1 MDYPIAHLKALLSDR
16 AGLELSPIELAE
28 ILWLALQ
35 QGEIEPDESET
46 PALQTPI
53 EENQEIETSSDPIR
67 SNSESAAVVTELPKP
82 LEAEEVEESEPRSQE
97 SALPVKIPES
107 VALRNRQAIARS
119 IRPLMRKVASKQRRS
134 IDEEATA
141 IQIAE
146 TQTWSP
152 VVQPDPERWL
162 ELAIVI
168 EVTNL
173 LEVWRDTIAE
183 FQQLMERHG
192 AFRTVRT
199 WQLKPNEAGE
209 PQLFLQTAAGLR
221 SRARSPREL
230 LDSAGRRL
238 ILLLS
243 DCTSRAWR
251 SGKIPELLEL
261 WTQENPVT
269 IVQLLPESYWERSAL
284 SAGYPV
290 GLKSRLPGA
299 LSRDWS
305 IEGLSARQRQRLP
318 EGLNLPVV
326 TMQPESFRQWAK
338 ALSAMDEQQTLGVVL
353 NLQAFPM
360 PSLAQA
366 TPLTAKQLVQRFRS
380 TASAKAQ
387 ELADMMAVLPVNWSV
402 IRLIQK
408 NLLSESTEPTN
419 ALYLAEIFLSG
430 LLCPVSSHY
439 DFVEGVREVLLGT
452 IPISEAQAVGEAVG
466 EAVFKQLPPEVQ
478 ERVNAD
484 ISRRFGDALSY
495 FEAFLIPDLPWG
507 ESVEGEILPF
517 ARVTRQV
524 LERWGGEY
532 AAWAEELAG
541 SEIESEPRLEEHI
554 FDATAA
560 YAALDAQIDYFQ
572 WKIID
577 DFIQQEYQFEAV
589 FPGLRPKYLSIQPV
603 PEEIRIAQGEEVSL
617 TILERRLIEIL
628 EDQISFE
635 LQVRINFAVE
645 LSYFDADEYHP
656 VFNEFA
662 TFEEIVPNQ
671 TITAIAEVALL
682 FSDDDRSEIEPELF
696 DLRVE
701 QPISIDPRDRVATIE
716 VEEENEAIAWF
727 RERQIEVHPSQTYEN
742 LRVAIFD
749 RLALE
754 VGDHYDVLAP
764 LLRQMKRATS
774 RNHSEFQYQLGEI
787 PQEMVSRCVGFGH
800 NLMNEGLLLEFHYD
814 RATRTIRGTM
824 TDQPYIVEFFTGAWF
839 ARYICQKVV
848 QLLRE
853 RELRFSFLS
862 DVTVTLLTRDRFE
875 LDLFFLVEGQPLVI
889 ECFTGKEVENILRK
903 ASPYIETLGIPSSQ
917 TLSIGLDL
925 TRSQV
930 ENPPSFLS
938 GLIIANRE
946 TYLAQIQVMLEI
958 LGISPEPSLPTFS
971 FEVITVNDR
980 GEIIDRRPGQA
991 SYYREELAEDVFL
1004 DMVSIPGGT
1013 FWMGAGEG
1021 ELEARDNEKPR
1032 HQVTV
1037 EPFFMGKFAVTQA
1050 QWKAIA
1056 QLPKINRDLNPDPSK
1071 FKGKNRP
1078 VERISWED
1086 AIEFCDR
1093 LNRKTGQFYRLP
1105 SEAEWEYAC
1114 RAGTTTP
1121 FHFGETI
1128 TPDLVNYNGNYTY
1141 ANAPKEI
1148 YREQTIEVGSFPP
1161 NTFGL
1166 YEMHGNV
1173 WEWCADSWHDN
1184 YTNVPTD
1191 VRVREMENDQEN
1203 RKVLRG
1209 GSWYN
1214 NPWSCRAAFRYRN
1227 RRDVF
1232 IYRWGLRVCK

>member
-16 AGLELSPIELAE
+16 VGLELSPIELAE

-35 QGEIEPDESET
+35 QGEIEPDESAT

-53 EENQEIETSSDPIR
+53 EQNQEVEPVSDPIR
-67 SNSESAAVVTELPKP
+67 SNSESAAVVTEPPKP
-82 LEAEEVEESEPRSQE
+82 LEEEEAEESEPRSQE

-173 LEVWRDTIAE
+173 LEVWRDTISE

-199 WQLKPNEAGE
+199 WQLKPNEDGE
-209 PQLFLQTAAGLR
+209 PQLFLQTSAGLR

-261 WTQENPVT
+261 WSRENPVT

-338 ALSAMDEQQTLGVVL
+338 ALSAMDEQQTIGVVL

-387 ELADMMAVLPVNWSV
+387 ELADMMSVLPVNWSV

-408 NLLSESTEPTN
+408 NLLPESPEPTN

-452 IPISEAQAVGEAVG
+452 IPISEAQAVGEEVS

-541 SEIESEPRLEEHI
+541 SLEVDPNSSQESEIPSLH
-554 FDATAA
+554 
-560 YAALDAQIDYFQ
+560 
-572 WKIID
+572 
-577 DFIQQEYQFEAV
+577 
-589 FPGLRPKYLSIQPV
+589 
-603 PEEIRIAQGEEVSL
+603 EVE
-617 TILERRLIEIL
+617 T
-628 EDQISFE
+628 
-635 LQVRINFAVE
+635 
-645 LSYFDADEYHP
+645 
-656 VFNEFA
+656 
-662 TFEEIVPNQ
+662 
-671 TITAIAEVALL
+671 
-682 FSDDDRSEIEPELF
+682 
-696 DLRVE
+696 
-701 QPISIDPRDRVATIE
+701 TIE
-716 VEEENEAIAWF
+716 VEEPNEAIAWF
-727 RERQIEVHPSQTYEN
+727 RERQIEVQFRSNDME
-742 LRVAIFD
+742 VFD
-749 RLALE
+749 RFALDL
-754 VGDHYDVLAP
+754 GDHYDVLAP
-764 LLRQMKRATS
+764 VLVQMRRAFLRKQRDFHYA
-774 RNHSEFQYQLGEI
+774 LGEI
-787 PQEMVSRCVGFGH
+787 SEEMISRCVGFGH
-800 NLMNEGLLLEFHYD
+800 NLLNAELLTEFHYD
-814 RATRTIRGTM
+814 RATKTIRGTM
-824 TDQPYIVEFFTGAWF
+824 ADQPDLAEFFMGEWF
-839 ARYICQKVV
+839 ERYIYQKVAN
-848 QLLRE
+848 LLRE
-853 RELRFSFLS
+853 RELRFSSLS
-862 DVTVTLLTRDRFE
+862 HVTVTLPHRDRFE
-875 LDLFFLVEGQPLVI
+875 LDLFFLVEDEPLLI
-889 ECFTGKEVENILRK
+889 ECFTDRDIDR
-903 ASPYIETLGIPSSQ
+903 AIQRISQ
-917 TLSIGLDL
+917 SGQRLQISDSRIFCIGLEMTL
-925 TRSQV
+925 AQ
-930 ENPPSFLS
+930 
-938 GLIIANRE
+938 IAELHQQHRVTVGNRE
-946 TYLAQIQVMLEI
+946 TFLAQIRTALVSEA
-958 LGISPEPSLPTFS
+958 SLPTFS

-980 GEIIDRRPGQA
+980 GEVIDRRPGQA

-1013 FWMGAGEG
+1013 FWMGAAEG
-1021 ELEARDNEKPR
+1021 ELKARDNEKPR
-1032 HQVTV
+1032 HRVTI
-1037 EPFFMGKFAVTQA
+1037 EPFFMGKFTVTQA
-1050 QWKAIA
+1050 QWREIA
-1056 QLPKINRDLNPDPSK
+1056 QLPSINRNLQPNPSYLI
-1071 FKGKNRP
+1071 GNNRP
-1078 VERISWED
+1078 VECVSWDE

-1093 LNRKTGQFYRLP
+1093 LNQKTGQLYRLP

-1114 RAGTTTP
+1114 RAGTPTP

-1128 TPDLVNYNGNYTY
+1128 VPEIVNYDGNYIY
-1141 ANAPKEI
+1141 ANAPKGI
-1148 YREQTIEVGSFPP
+1148 HREQTTEVGSFPP
-1161 NTFGL
+1161 NAFGL
-1166 YEMHGNV
+1166 YDMHGNV
-1173 WEWCADSWHDN
+1173 WEWCADSWHAN
-1184 YTNVPTD
+1184 YANAPTD
-1191 VRVREMENDQEN
+1191 GRIGEMSNENVD
-1203 RKVLRG
+1203 RSLRG
-1209 GSWYN
+1209 GSWGNY
-1214 NPWSCRAAFRYRN
+1214 PWACRSAIRDRDRCNHSSVWRGFRLALSRP
-1227 RRDVF
+1227 RTS
-1232 IYRWGLRVCK
+1232 

>member
-199 WQLKPNEAGE
+199 WQLKPNEDGE

-261 WTQENPVT
+261 WAQENPVT

-326 TMQPESFRQWAK
+326 TMQPESFRQWAR
-338 ALSAMDEQQTLGVVL
+338 ALSATDEQQTIGIVL

-366 TPLTAKQLVQRFRS
+366 APLTAKQLVQRFRS

-408 NLLSESTEPTN
+408 NLPADETEN

-430 LLCPVSSHY
+430 LLHPIDAHY
-439 DFVEGVREVLLGT
+439 DFVEGVREVLLKT
-452 IPISEAQAVGEAVG
+452 IPISEAQAVGEEVT
-466 EAVFKQLPPEVQ
+466 EAVFKQLPSEVQ
-478 ERVNAD
+478 KRVNAD
-484 ISRRFGDALSY
+484 ISRRFGEGLSY

-507 ESVEGEILPF
+507 ESAASEIFPF
-517 ARVTRQV
+517 ARVGRQV
-524 LERWGGEY
+524 LAQWGEEY
-532 AAWAEELAG
+532 TAWAEELAG
-541 SEIESEPRLEEHI
+541 SSQVSEIPLLQE
-554 FDATAA
+554 FD
-560 YAALDAQIDYFQ
+560 
-572 WKIID
+572 
-577 DFIQQEYQFEAV
+577 EAV
-589 FPGLRPKYLSIQPV
+589 I
-603 PEEIRIAQGEEVSL
+603 
-617 TILERRLIEIL
+617 
-628 EDQISFE
+628 
-635 LQVRINFAVE
+635 
-645 LSYFDADEYHP
+645 
-656 VFNEFA
+656 
-662 TFEEIVPNQ
+662 
-671 TITAIAEVALL
+671 
-682 FSDDDRSEIEPELF
+682 
-696 DLRVE
+696 
-701 QPISIDPRDRVATIE
+701 
-716 VEEENEAIAWF
+716 EEENAAISWF
-727 RERQIEVHPSQTYEN
+727 RERQIEVQFRSNDME
-742 LRVAIFD
+742 VFD
-749 RLALE
+749 RFALDL
-754 VGDHYDVLAP
+754 GDHYDVLAP
-764 LLRQMKRATS
+764 VLVQMRRAFLRKQRDFHYA
-774 RNHSEFQYQLGEI
+774 LGEI
-787 PQEMVSRCVGFGH
+787 SEEMISRCVGFGH
-800 NLMNEGLLLEFHYD
+800 NLLNAELLTEFHYD
-814 RATRTIRGTM
+814 RATKTIRGTM
-824 TDQPYIVEFFTGAWF
+824 ADQPDLAEFFMGEWF
-839 ARYICQKVV
+839 ERYIYQKVAN
-848 QLLRE
+848 LLRE
-853 RELRFSFLS
+853 RELRFSSLS
-862 DVTVTLLTRDRFE
+862 HVTVTLPNRDRFE
-875 LDLFFLVEGQPLVI
+875 LDLFFLVEDEPLLI
-889 ECFTGKEVENILRK
+889 ECFTDRDIDR
-903 ASPYIETLGIPSSQ
+903 AIQRISQ
-917 TLSIGLDL
+917 SAQRLEISDSRIFCIGLEMTL
-925 TRSQV
+925 AQ
-930 ENPPSFLS
+930 
-938 GLIIANRE
+938 IAELHQQHRVTVGNRE
-946 TYLAQIQVMLEI
+946 TFLAQIRTALVSEA
-958 LGISPEPSLPTFS
+958 SLPTFS

-980 GEIIDRRPGQA
+980 GEEIDRRPGQA

-1004 DMVSIPGGT
+1004 DMVSILGGT
-1013 FWMGAGEG
+1013 FWMGAAEG
-1021 ELEARDNEKPR
+1021 ELKARRNAKPR
-1032 HQVTV
+1032 HQVTI
-1037 EPFFMGKFAVTQA
+1037 EPFFMGKFTVTQA
-1050 QWKAIA
+1050 QWRAIA
-1056 QLPKINRDLNPDPSK
+1056 ELPKINRDLKPDPSR
-1071 FKGKNRP
+1071 FKGNNRP
-1078 VERISWED
+1078 VERISWDD

-1128 TPDLVNYNGNYTY
+1128 TPEIVNYDGNYIY
-1141 ANAPKEI
+1141 ANAPNGI
-1148 YREQTIEVGSFPP
+1148 YRKQTVRVGSFPP
-1161 NTFGL
+1161 NAFGL
-1166 YEMHGNV
+1166 YDMHGNV
-1173 WEWCADSWHDN
+1173 WEWCADPWHDD
-1184 YTNVPTD
+1184 YTDAPTD
-1191 VRVREMENDQEN
+1191 GRVWEMSNENFY
-1203 RKVLRG
+1203 RVLRG
-1209 GSWYN
+1209 GSWCY
-1214 NPWSCRAAFRYRN
+1214 NPWVCRAAFRSRS
-1227 RRDVF
+1227 RRDSSIKRGF
-1232 IYRWGLRVCK
+1232 RLALS

>member
-1 MDYPIAHLKALLSDR
+1 LDYPIAHLKALLRDR

-35 QGEIEPDESET
+35 QGEIERDESET
-46 PALQTPI
+46 PALQVPI
-53 EENQEIETSSDPIR
+53 DENREVETVSEPIR
-67 SNSESAAVVTELPKP
+67 SNSESAAVVTEPPKT
-82 LEAEEVEESEPRSQE
+82 AEEEGVEESEPRSQA

-199 WQLKPNEAGE
+199 WQLKPNENGE

-261 WTQENPVT
+261 WAQENPVT

-284 SAGYPV
+284 LAGYPV
-290 GLKSRLPGA
+290 ALKSRLPGA

-338 ALSAMDEQQTLGVVL
+338 ALSATDEQQTTGVVL

-366 TPLTAKQLVQRFRS
+366 VPLTAKQLVQRFRS

-408 NLLSESTEPTN
+408 NLLPESTEPTN

-452 IPISEAQAVGEAVG
+452 IPISEAQATGEKIT

-507 ESVEGEILPF
+507 EALDGEILPF

-524 LERWGGEY
+524 LKRWGGEY

-541 SEIESEPRLEEHI
+541 SPAVDPNSSQESTIPSL
-554 FDATAA
+554 
-560 YAALDAQIDYFQ
+560 
-572 WKIID
+572 
-577 DFIQQEYQFEAV
+577 QE
-589 FPGLRPKYLSIQPV
+589 
-603 PEEIRIAQGEEVSL
+603 
-617 TILERRLIEIL
+617 
-628 EDQISFE
+628 
-635 LQVRINFAVE
+635 VE
-645 LSYFDADEYHP
+645 
-656 VFNEFA
+656 
-662 TFEEIVPNQ
+662 
-671 TITAIAEVALL
+671 
-682 FSDDDRSEIEPELF
+682 
-696 DLRVE
+696 
-701 QPISIDPRDRVATIE
+701 ATIE
-716 VEEENEAIAWF
+716 VEEENEAISWF
-727 RERQIEVHPSQTYEN
+727 RERQMEVHPSQTYEN

-814 RATRTIRGTM
+814 QATRTIRGTM

-862 DVTVTLLTRDRFE
+862 DVTVTLPTRDRLE
-875 LDLFFLVEGQPLVI
+875 LDLFFLVEGQPLLI
-889 ECFTGKEVENILRK
+889 EWFTGRDVEREIQAASRYSQALEIPASRILF
-903 ASPYIETLGIPSSQ
+903 
-917 TLSIGLDL
+917 IGLTL
-925 TRSQV
+925 TPEQLETFHLRQS
-930 ENPPSFLS
+930 LK
-938 GLIIANRE
+938 IANRD
-946 TYLAQIQVMLEI
+946 TFLAQIQAALEI
-958 LGISPEPSLPTFS
+958 ASTEPELPIFS

-980 GEIIDRRPGQA
+980 GEVIDRRPGQA
-991 SYYREELAEDVFL
+991 SYYREELAKGVIL
-1004 DMVSIPGGT
+1004 DMVEIPGGT
-1013 FWMGAGEG
+1013 FWMGAAER
-1021 ELEARDNEKPR
+1021 EREAGDNEKPR
-1032 HQVTV
+1032 HQVTI
-1037 EPFFMGKFAVTQA
+1037 EPFFLSKFTVTQA
-1050 QWKAIA
+1050 QWRAIA
-1056 QLPKINRDLNPDPSK
+1056 KLPKINRALNPNPST
-1071 FKGKNRP
+1071 FKGTNRP
-1078 VERISWED
+1078 VEQIDWAD

-1093 LNRKTGQFYRLP
+1093 LNRKTGKRYRLP

-1114 RAGTTTP
+1114 RAGTVTP

-1128 TPDLVNYNGNYTY
+1128 TPDLANYDGNYTY
-1141 ANAPKEI
+1141 AHASKGA
-1148 YREQTIEVGSFPP
+1148 YRRTTIEVGSFPP
-1161 NTFGL
+1161 NAFGL
-1166 YEMHGNV
+1166 YDMHGNV
-1173 WEWCADSWHDN
+1173 WEWCADLWHKN
-1184 YTNVPTD
+1184 YANAPADGSAWTLGGDHHV
-1191 VRVREMENDQEN
+1191 V
-1203 RKVLRG
+1203 RG
-1209 GSWYN
+1209 GSYGSY
-1214 NPWSCRAAFRYRN
+1214 PGDCRTTFRARSWGEPSAFRGFRLAALSCLGQ
-1227 RRDVF
+1227 
-1232 IYRWGLRVCK
+1232 I

>member
-1 MDYPIAHLKALLSDR
+1 MDYPISHLKALLSDR

-35 QGEIEPDESET
+35 QGEIELDESET
-46 PALQTPI
+46 PASQAPI
-53 EENQEIETSSDPIR
+53 EESQEVETVSDPIR
-67 SNSESAAVVTELPKP
+67 SNSESAAVVTEPPKP
-82 LEAEEVEESEPRSQE
+82 AEEEVEESEPRSQE

-199 WQLKPNEAGE
+199 WQLKPNEDGE
-209 PQLFLQTAAGLR
+209 PQLFLQTVAGLR

-261 WTQENPVT
+261 WAQENPVT

-338 ALSAMDEQQTLGVVL
+338 ALSAMDEQQTIGVVL

-408 NLLSESTEPTN
+408 NLPADETEN

-430 LLCPVSSHY
+430 LLHPIDAHY
-439 DFVEGVREVLLGT
+439 DFVEGVREVLLKT
-452 IPISEAQAVGEAVG
+452 IPISEAQAVGEEVT
-466 EAVFKQLPPEVQ
+466 EAVFKQLPSEVQ

-484 ISRRFGDALSY
+484 ISRRFGEGLSY

-507 ESVEGEILPF
+507 ESAASEIFPF
-517 ARVTRQV
+517 ARVGRQV
-524 LERWGGEY
+524 LAQWGEEY

-541 SEIESEPRLEEHI
+541 SS
-554 FDATAA
+554 
-560 YAALDAQIDYFQ
+560 
-572 WKIID
+572 
-577 DFIQQEYQFEAV
+577 
-589 FPGLRPKYLSIQPV
+589 
-603 PEEIRIAQGEEVSL
+603 
-617 TILERRLIEIL
+617 
-628 EDQISFE
+628 
-635 LQVRINFAVE
+635 QV
-645 LSYFDADEYHP
+645 
-656 VFNEFA
+656 
-662 TFEEIVPNQ
+662 
-671 TITAIAEVALL
+671 
-682 FSDDDRSEIEPELF
+682 SEIPLLQEF
-696 DLRVE
+696 DE
-701 QPISIDPRDRVATIE
+701 AAI
-716 VEEENEAIAWF
+716 EEENAAIAWF
-727 RERQIEVHPSQTYEN
+727 RERQFEVQSFRSNEME
-742 LRVAIFD
+742 VFD
-749 RLALE
+749 RFALDL
-754 VGDHYDVLAP
+754 GDHYDVLAP
-764 LLRQMKRATS
+764 VLVQMRRAFLRKQRDFHYA
-774 RNHSEFQYQLGEI
+774 LGEI
-787 PQEMVSRCVGFGH
+787 SEEMISRCVGFGH
-800 NLMNEGLLLEFHYD
+800 NLLNAELLTEFHYD
-814 RATRTIRGTM
+814 RATKTVRGTM
-824 TDQPYIVEFFTGAWF
+824 ADQPDLAEFFMGVWF
-839 ARYICQKVV
+839 ERYIYQKVAN
-848 QLLRE
+848 LLRE
-853 RELRFSFLS
+853 RELRFSSLS
-862 DVTVTLLTRDRFE
+862 NVTVTLPSRDRFE
-875 LDLFFLVEGQPLVI
+875 LALFFLVEDEPLLI
-889 ECFTGKEVENILRK
+889 ECFTDRDIDR
-903 ASPYIETLGIPSSQ
+903 AIQRISQ
-917 TLSIGLDL
+917 SAQRLEISDSRIFCIGLEMTL
-925 TRSQV
+925 AQ
-930 ENPPSFLS
+930 
-938 GLIIANRE
+938 IAELHQQHRVTVGNRE
-946 TYLAQIQVMLEI
+946 TFLAQIRTALVSEA
-958 LGISPEPSLPTFS
+958 SLPTFS

-980 GEIIDRRPGQA
+980 GEEIDRRPGQA
-991 SYYREELAEDVFL
+991 SYYREELAEGVFL
-1004 DMVSIPGGT
+1004 DMVEIPGGT
-1013 FWMGAGEG
+1013 FWMGAADREFRASC
-1021 ELEARDNEKPR
+1021 ETPR
-1032 HQVTV
+1032 HQVTI

-1050 QWKAIA
+1050 QWKEIA
-1056 QLPKINRDLNPDPSK
+1056 QLPKINRDLKPEPSR
-1071 FKGKNRP
+1071 FKGNNRP
-1078 VERISWED
+1078 VEQVSWED

-1093 LNRKTGQFYRLP
+1093 LNRKTGRLYRLP
-1105 SEAEWEYAC
+1105 SEAEWEYTC

-1128 TPDLVNYNGNYTY
+1128 TPDLVNYDGNHIY
-1141 ANAPKEI
+1141 ANASEGI
-1148 YREQTIEVGSFPP
+1148 YRKQTIDIGSFPP
-1161 NTFGL
+1161 NAFGL
-1166 YEMHGNV
+1166 YDMHGNA
-1173 WEWCADSWHDN
+1173 WEWCADPWHDS
-1184 YTNVPTD
+1184 YTNAPTD
-1191 VRVREMENDQEN
+1191 GRVWEMESNLEN
-1203 RKVLRG
+1203 TVGVLRG
-1209 GSWYN
+1209 GSWDDY
-1214 NPWSCRAAFRYRN
+1214 PWNCRTAYRLMG
-1227 RRDVF
+1227 RRDDSKYWRGF
-1232 IYRWGLRVCK
+1232 RLALSRSRTS

>member
-1 MDYPIAHLKALLSDR
+1 LDYPIAHLKALLSDR
-16 AGLELSPIELAE
+16 VGLELSPIELAE

-53 EENQEIETSSDPIR
+53 EQNQEVEPVSDPIR
-67 SNSESAAVVTELPKP
+67 SNSESAAVVTEPPKP
-82 LEAEEVEESEPRSQE
+82 LEEEEAEESEPRSQE

-199 WQLKPNEAGE
+199 WQLKPNEDGE
-209 PQLFLQTAAGLR
+209 PQLFLQTVAGLR

-261 WTQENPVT
+261 WSQENPVT

-326 TMQPESFRQWAK
+326 TMQPEAFRQWAK
-338 ALSAMDEQQTLGVVL
+338 ALSAMDEQQTIGVVL

-366 TPLTAKQLVQRFRS
+366 APLTAKQLVQRFRS

-408 NLLSESTEPTN
+408 NLPADETEN

-430 LLCPVSSHY
+430 LLHPIDAHY
-439 DFVEGVREVLLGT
+439 DFVEGVREVLLKT
-452 IPISEAQAVGEAVG
+452 IPISEAQAVGEEVT
-466 EAVFKQLPPEVQ
+466 EAVFKQLPSEVQ

-484 ISRRFGDALSY
+484 ISRRFGEGLSY

-507 ESVEGEILPF
+507 ESAASEIFPF
-517 ARVTRQV
+517 ARVGRQV
-524 LERWGGEY
+524 LAQWGEEY

-541 SEIESEPRLEEHI
+541 SS
-554 FDATAA
+554 
-560 YAALDAQIDYFQ
+560 
-572 WKIID
+572 
-577 DFIQQEYQFEAV
+577 
-589 FPGLRPKYLSIQPV
+589 
-603 PEEIRIAQGEEVSL
+603 
-617 TILERRLIEIL
+617 
-628 EDQISFE
+628 
-635 LQVRINFAVE
+635 QV
-645 LSYFDADEYHP
+645 
-656 VFNEFA
+656 
-662 TFEEIVPNQ
+662 
-671 TITAIAEVALL
+671 
-682 FSDDDRSEIEPELF
+682 SEIPLLQEF
-696 DLRVE
+696 DE
-701 QPISIDPRDRVATIE
+701 AAI
-716 VEEENEAIAWF
+716 EEENAAIAWF
-727 RERQIEVHPSQTYEN
+727 RERQFEVQSFRSNEME
-742 LRVAIFD
+742 VFD
-749 RLALE
+749 RFALDL
-754 VGDHYDVLAP
+754 GDHYDVLAP
-764 LLRQMKRATS
+764 VLMQMRRAFLRKQRDFHYA
-774 RNHSEFQYQLGEI
+774 LGEI
-787 PQEMVSRCVGFGH
+787 SEEMISRCVGFGH
-800 NLMNEGLLLEFHYD
+800 NLLNAELLTEFHYD
-814 RATRTIRGTM
+814 RATKMIRGTM
-824 TDQPYIVEFFTGAWF
+824 ADQPYLAEFFMGEWF
-839 ARYICQKVV
+839 ERYIYQKVAN
-848 QLLRE
+848 LLRE
-853 RELRFSFLS
+853 RDLRFSSLS
-862 DVTVTLLTRDRFE
+862 HVTVTLPHRDRFE
-875 LDLFFLVEGQPLVI
+875 LDLFFLVEGQPLMI
-889 ECFTGKEVENILRK
+889 ECFTGKEIENILRN
-903 ASPYIETLGIPSSQ
+903 ASPYIGILGFPSSQ
-917 TLSIGLDL
+917 FLSVGLDL

-930 ENPPSFLS
+930 NNPPSFLS

-946 TYLAQIQVMLEI
+946 TYLAQIQVMLGI

-971 FEVITVNDR
+971 FEVITVNER
-980 GEIIDRRPGQA
+980 GEVIDRRPGQA
-991 SYYREELAEDVFL
+991 SYYREELAKGVFL
-1004 DMVSIPGGT
+1004 DMVEIPGGT
-1013 FWMGAGEG
+1013 FWMGAADG

-1032 HQVTV
+1032 HQVTI
-1037 EPFFMGKFAVTQA
+1037 EPFFMGKFTVTQA
-1050 QWKAIA
+1050 QWRAIA
-1056 QLPKINRDLNPDPSK
+1056 ELPKINRDLNPDPSK

-1093 LNRKTGQFYRLP
+1093 LSRKTGQLYRLP

-1121 FHFGETI
+1121 YHFGETI
-1128 TPDLVNYNGNYTY
+1128 TPEIVNYDGNYIY
-1141 ANAPKEI
+1141 ANAPKGI
-1148 YREQTIEVGSFPP
+1148 YREQTIEVGSFPL
-1161 NTFGL
+1161 NAFGL
-1166 YEMHGNV
+1166 YDMHGNV
-1173 WEWCADSWHDN
+1173 WEWCADPWHGS
-1184 YTNVPTD
+1184 YTDSPTD
-1191 VRVREMENDQEN
+1191 GRVWKMSNENGS
-1203 RKVLRG
+1203 RILRG
-1209 GSWYN
+1209 GSWDN
-1214 NPWSCRAAFRYRN
+1214 DPGVCRAAIRIRGRRGYFYYGWGFRLALSRP
-1227 RRDVF
+1227 RTS
-1232 IYRWGLRVCK
+1232 